1 MNNFNFV
8 GVKKKKNYFEGW
20 FLRVFDNEDNCY
32 SFIFGISLNKN
43 DPHSFIQIIDQ
54 NEKKSYYHKFN
65 VSDFTYN
72 NNEITIGKNILST
85 SKLKLSVSNFNADIN
100 IKPMTFLKNKLGVM
114 GFFKY
119 FFLPTRHEIIF
130 MNSKIEG
137 LIKNSRING
146 NGYMEKDLGTR
157 FPKKWLWIQCNCFK
171 KKNVSLV
178 IAKANLISN
187 IKGFFAFLNI
197 GGKEYCFAT
206 YNCSKIE
213 NSRDKNNIN
222 LVLKSRKY
230 KVKIELKYAN
240 GYELIAPTKKA
251 KMIKKIEESLK
262 STLKLSL
269 YEKNKLLFSDEGIN
283 VACEYLY

>member
-8 GVKKKKNYFEGW
+8 GVKKKEKLFW
-20 FLRVFDNEDNCY
+20 RLVLRVFDNEDNCY

-114 GFFKY
+114 GFLNI
-119 FFLPTRHEIIF
+119 FLPTRHEIIF

-157 FPKKWLWIQCNCFK
+157 F
-171 KKNVSLV
+171 
-178 IAKANLISN
+178 
-187 IKGFFAFLNI
+187 
-197 GGKEYCFAT
+197 
-206 YNCSKIE
+206 
-213 NSRDKNNIN
+213 
-222 LVLKSRKY
+222 LKMVMDS
-230 KVKIELKYAN
+230 
-240 GYELIAPTKKA
+240 
-251 KMIKKIEESLK
+251 M
-262 STLKLSL
+262 
-269 YEKNKLLFSDEGIN
+269 
-283 VACEYLY
+283 